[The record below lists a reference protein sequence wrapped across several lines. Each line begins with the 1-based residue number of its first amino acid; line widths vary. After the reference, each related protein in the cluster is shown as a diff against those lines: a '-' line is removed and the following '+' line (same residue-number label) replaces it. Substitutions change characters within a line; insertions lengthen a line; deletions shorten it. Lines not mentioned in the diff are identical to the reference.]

1 MKKIISMLFISA
13 LVLIVAA
20 CGTNNTKEESK
31 DQPVSGK
38 AKKQEE
44 LTIKHE
50 LGETK
55 VKKNP
60 GKIVVFNFGALDTL
74 DKMGVKVTALPQA
87 IVPNYLEKY
96 ADKKYINVGG
106 LKEPDFEKISE
117 IQPDLIIIS
126 GRQAKLYDEFKK
138 LGPTIYLDVD
148 DTKYMQS
155 FKENTKI
162 LGDIFDKQEFV
173 EKELVK
179 IENKVK
185 ELKKKASAT
194 GKKAL
199 AIIASEGQVSAYG
212 PGSRFGIIY
221 DEFGFAPADNK
232 IEASTHGQDVSFEYV
247 VEKNPDYLFVVDRGA
262 VFGEQTPAK
271 QVVENELVKKTN
283 AYKDGNITYLDP
295 NIWYLAGG
303 GLISVEEMI
312 NEVEKSIK

>member
-20 CGTNNTKEESK
+20 CGTNNTKEGSK
-31 DQPVSGK
+31 AQPASGK

-44 LTIKHE
+44 LTIRHE

-60 GKIVVFNFGALDTL
+60 EKIVVFNFGALDTL

-87 IVPNYLEKY
+87 IVPKYLEKY

-126 GRQAKLYDEFKK
+126 GRQAKLYDEFTK

-148 DTKYMQS
+148 DTKYMES
-155 FKENTKI
+155 FTENTKI
-162 LGDIFDKQEFV
+162 LGNIFDKQEFV
-173 EKELVK
+173 EKELAK

-199 AIIASEGQVSAYG
+199 TIIASEGQVSAYG

-232 IEASTHGQDVSFEYV
+232 IEVSTHGQDVSFEYV

-303 GLISVEEMI
+303 GLLSVEEMI
-312 NEVEKSIK
+312 NEIDKSIK